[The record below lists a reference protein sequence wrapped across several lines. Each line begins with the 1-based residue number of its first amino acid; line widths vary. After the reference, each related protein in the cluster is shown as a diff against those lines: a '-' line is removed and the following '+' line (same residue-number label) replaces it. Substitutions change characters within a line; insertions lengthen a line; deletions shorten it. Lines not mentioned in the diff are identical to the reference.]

1 MNLFS
6 FIFSKIFFKNLLYAL
21 VGVLVLTGFFVLWLS
36 FYTSHSNFVE
46 VPDVRGKMPEEVME
60 QLDDMGLGFEIIDGE
75 YNGVTVQ
82 IEKLDWPDEGSNE
95 LALDYHVVH
104 KPELIT
110 DEDIKSDTFKAVV
123 EVIINDILREA
134 INEFKQTGNNDS
146 KESSP
151 Q

>member
-1 MNLFS
+1 MLRNDLFKPW
-6 FIFSKIFFKNLLYAL
+6 F
-21 VGVLVLTGFFVLWLS
+21 VGNDW
-36 FYTSHSNFVE
+36 
-46 VPDVRGKMPEEVME
+46 
-60 QLDDMGLGFEIIDGE
+60 GFEIIDGE
-75 YNGVTVQ
+75 FNGVTVQ
-82 IEKLDWPDEGSNE
+82 IAKLDWPDEGSNE

-134 INEFKQTGNNDS
+134 IDELKQTGNNGS
-146 KESSP
+146 TESST

>member
-1 MNLFS
+1 MLRNDLFKPW
-6 FIFSKIFFKNLLYAL
+6 F
-21 VGVLVLTGFFVLWLS
+21 VGNDW
-36 FYTSHSNFVE
+36 
-46 VPDVRGKMPEEVME
+46 
-60 QLDDMGLGFEIIDGE
+60 GFEIIDGE
-75 YNGVTVQ
+75 FRNVTVQ
-82 IEKLDWPDEGSNE
+82 IEKLDWPDEDSNE

-134 INEFKQTGNNDS
+134 IDELKQTGNNDS
-146 KESSP
+146 KESGT